1 MRCSWMIW
9 FGGELVVARHA
20 GIGARMATVVDEWC
34 HLVGVV
40 AELASSDDSWCLVP
54 KLCCQFVLCTM
65 GFFFSFLFFYLF
77 VVPVWKV
84 FMVMAYGV
92 NVVVSLAIIE
102 RVYRRGAPFF
112 LEIIIIFLD
121 NHIREKK

>member
-1 MRCSWMIW
+1 MSGVTW
-9 FGGELVVARHA
+9 LVLLQNLLHRT
-20 GIGARMATVVDEWC
+20 I
-34 HLVGVV
+34 VGVWFRSCV
-40 AELASSDDSWCLVP
+40 AS
-54 KLCCQFVLCTM
+54 LCCAPW
-65 GFFFSFLFFYLF
+65 GFSFRSFFFYLF

-112 LEIIIIFLD
+112 W
-121 NHIREKK
+121 K

>member
-1 MRCSWMIW
+1 MQCSWMIW

-65 GFFFSFLFFYLF
+65 GFFFSFF
-77 VVPVWKV
+77 
-84 FMVMAYGV
+84 
-92 NVVVSLAIIE
+92 
-102 RVYRRGAPFF
+102 FF
-112 LEIIIIFLD
+112 LFICCAGVEGVHGDGLWSQCGSKLG
-121 NHIREKK
+121 NH